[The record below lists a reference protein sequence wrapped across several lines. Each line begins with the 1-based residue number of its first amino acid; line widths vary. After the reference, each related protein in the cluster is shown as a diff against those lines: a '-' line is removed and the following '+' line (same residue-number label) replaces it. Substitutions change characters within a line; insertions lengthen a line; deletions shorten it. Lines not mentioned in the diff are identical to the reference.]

1 MSPLLHPSP
10 KMSCVNIHTSAE
22 RGGGRRC
29 IFQVY
34 SHCTYL
40 QAPDAGGVEEEGV
53 GLAHLPYVSHV
64 PDVEGVVVVDHG
76 HSGVLLV
83 IAAVQGHTL

>member
-1 MSPLLHPSP
+1 MLSVS
-10 KMSCVNIHTSAE
+10 IHTSAE
-22 RGGGRRC
+22 RGGEEEAY
-29 IFQVY
+29 FQVY
-34 SHCTYL
+34 SYCTYL

-53 GLAHLPYVSHV
+53 GLAHLPHVSHV

-83 IAAVQGHTL
+83 IAAVQGNTI